1 MSTLLAL
8 SAGRRARLQVR
19 AAGGYWVRIPRDEP
33 PWVGVLVGYVER
45 TGSRWSV
52 TSSTT
57 LRAGP
62 PWPRT
67 FGTRIDAVDALVRA
81 VTT

>member
-45 TGSRWSV
+45 KGSRWSV
-52 TSSTT
+52 TQWD
-57 LRAGP
+57 REPGC
-62 PWPRT
+62 PWSRT
-67 FGTRIDAVDALVRA
+67 FGTRIDAVDALMRA
-81 VTT
+81 VAS